1 MGAVN
6 RAWHH
11 RRAGVIAGALLCAA
25 LLAACSVSNADEPTA
40 TDAATATAAPATAS
54 PTSTVAR
61 STTTSSTTTSTS
73 TSTTTTE
80 PPPITV
86 NTAVLADVV
95 AGASLGPVPEG
106 TPIGAASGDRA
117 AVYGDGCHVTWNDV
131 VPRKG
136 CFYGDTSSDVLV
148 VVTGDS
154 EAAHWFGAF
163 DEAAKANHWKLV
175 MVTKQGCPAADVSV
189 YSAADKS
196 KRNVRYPE
204 CDEWRGNALAY
215 IASLHPR
222 LVVFPMLTR
231 RSIVGVPKAI
241 AMPYWA
247 KGLGRSIDAVAAKGT
262 DVLVLGDTPKTS
274 GNVPAC
280 VGSNRS
286 DVSPCGN
293 ARSAAVDP
301 SHVQGLAETAAQH
314 GASFVDPSNWLC
326 TDAFCPAVIGT
337 SVVYRDELHLTD
349 RFSRTRASQVA
360 DAVRFAIAGPQH

>member
-1 MGAVN
+1 
-6 RAWHH
+6 
-11 RRAGVIAGALLCAA
+11 
-25 LLAACSVSNADEPTA
+25 
-40 TDAATATAAPATAS
+40 
-54 PTSTVAR
+54 
-61 STTTSSTTTSTS
+61 
-73 TSTTTTE
+73 
-80 PPPITV
+80 V

-360 DAVRFAIAGPQH
+360 DAVRFALAGPQH